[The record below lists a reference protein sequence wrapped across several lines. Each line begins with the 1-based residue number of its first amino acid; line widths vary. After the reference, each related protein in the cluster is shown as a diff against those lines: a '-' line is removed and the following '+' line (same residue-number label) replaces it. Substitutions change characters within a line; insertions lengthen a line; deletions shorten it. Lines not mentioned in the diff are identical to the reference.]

1 MSPKTQT
8 TSIFAHPVFE
18 CFFLVPV
25 ELFPVESVSHF
36 VRLFT
41 FVCLSFCYLLLP
53 FNYVQFVNQSQ
64 SLEVKRLPSFF
75 PSVLSLFL
83 GVAY

>member
-18 CFFLVPV
+18 WFFLVPV